1 MSKIIYHYTN
11 LNALISILSNDE
23 ILLWATNVS
32 YLNDPNEILEG
43 IDTVQKIWS
52 KPIHPGSF
60 RNYYVSS
67 FSKDQDSLVMWSQYA
82 SKGNGCALGFDRD
95 IITPSFLFMVN
106 CTYGIEETSKS
117 LSDILNLTQKGHFV
131 VLDGPPLSKEQII
144 EFKNTNDTNI
154 LIQTCLSAKNIS
166 YRHENE
172 FRGVIYEDNTS
183 NIRFRQTLN
192 FIAPYTIV
200 KIPKHALKQIVIGPN
215 SNELIVL
222 QSILHMLRLKDYDL
236 NEIELVSSKVP
247 FRG

>member
-1 MSKIIYHYTN
+1 MGRIIYHYTN

-32 YLNDPNEILEG
+32 YLNDPNEIREG
-43 IDTVQKIWS
+43 IDIVQKICN

-82 SKGNGCALGFDRD
+82 SKGNGCALGFDMD

-117 LSDILNLTQKGHFV
+117 LSDLLNLTQKGHLI
-131 VLDGPPLSKEQII
+131 VLGGSQLTKEQITEI
-144 EFKNTNDTNI
+144 KDINETNI
-154 LIQTCLSAKNIS
+154 LIQTCLSAKNMS

-172 FRGVIYEDNTS
+172 FRGVIYEDTTS

-192 FIAPYTIV
+192 FIAPYTVV
-200 KIPKHALKQIVIGPN
+200 KIPKHALKQIVMGPS
-215 SNELIVL
+215 SNELIVH
-222 QSILHMLRLKDYDL
+222 QSILHMLKLKDYDL
-236 NEIELVSSKVP
+236 NKIELVPSKVP